1 MQDLKQLF
9 LLMIKKKITYFLL
22 IFFLLSNCS
31 FDDKTGIWSGSEDE
45 LKKISEIEKQQ
56 KEIIDVVKVFSSDN
70 LLLKEITLNRS
81 IVLSDPIKNSEW
93 VMTGLNNKNFLT
105 NIYLP
110 KADNILLK
118 KKVGKNKFSIAKNV
132 TSVIIYKKNI
142 ILSDDVGT
150 IYSLN
155 EFGKIN
161 WKKNIYQKVYKKI
174 YKSLTFNIYN
184 NNIYIADNIG
194 LIYVLDFDTGKL
206 IWIKNHGVS
215 FKSNIKIFKNKIYLI
230 NQDNRIICLTTEN
243 GSKIWDI
250 RTIESF
256 IKSQNPLSIAISDEG
271 DIIAITSS
279 GDLFRASG
287 KSGVVKWSMN
297 TSETML
303 ANATDFFKS
312 TDVVIDNERIF
323 FSSGTTL
330 FSFNTKDGHINWEK
344 SVSSVS
350 APIIDKKNIFFVTEN
365 GFFIIMDKDKGEIIS
380 STNIFKVLKKKR
392 RDTKIT
398 GFLMGS
404 GKIYAVTENGYLI
417 ISSAVSGKVEGFK
430 KIGDKILTKPIINDG
445 KLYILT
451 ENSKL
456 IVFN

>member
-1 MQDLKQLF
+1 
-9 LLMIKKKITYFLL
+9 
-22 IFFLLSNCS
+22 
-31 FDDKTGIWSGSEDE
+31 
-45 LKKISEIEKQQ
+45 
-56 KEIIDVVKVFSSDN
+56 
-70 LLLKEITLNRS
+70 
-81 IVLSDPIKNSEW
+81 
-93 VMTGLNNKNFLT
+93 
-105 NIYLP
+105 
-110 KADNILLK
+110 
-118 KKVGKNKFSIAKNV
+118 
-132 TSVIIYKKNI
+132 
-142 ILSDDVGT
+142 
-150 IYSLN
+150 
-155 EFGKIN
+155 
-161 WKKNIYQKVYKKI
+161 
-174 YKSLTFNIYN
+174 
-184 NNIYIADNIG
+184 
-194 LIYVLDFDTGKL
+194 
-206 IWIKNHGVS
+206 HGVS